1 MFQRRFY
8 HERIGWHL
16 EMNVCDRS
24 MVDHSLMIDRCQ
36 EIQKR
41 KKIKDEF
48 QHAKPGRDVSSQDEE
63 KANNNNKLLLFQ
75 IIWLWNLLIFY
86 AFHPEAYC
94 VILLLSSFHIQRLI
108 LRGEG
113 QRSPEYYI
121 KNGKYG
127 VFKVDIVHLFL
138 NGKPTS
144 CDSMNS
150 QSFLYLCCIILEVQ
164 RQLYGFCANTSH
176 LFR

>member
-1 MFQRRFY
+1 MEFASAYFLC
-8 HERIGWHL
+8 ISP
-16 EMNVCDRS
+16 RS
-24 MVDHSLMIDRCQ
+24 LLCYLI
-36 EIQKR
+36 
-41 KKIKDEF
+41 IK
-48 QHAKPGRDVSSQDEE
+48 
-63 KANNNNKLLLFQ
+63 
-75 IIWLWNLLIFY
+75 
-86 AFHPEAYC
+86 
-94 VILLLSSFHIQRLI
+94 LSSFHIQRLI

-113 QRSPEYYI
+113 KRSPDNYI

-164 RQLYGFCANTSH
+164 RQLYGFCANKSSFFRSAGAFKTS
-176 LFR
+176 FS